1 MAGFADCNPDPAML
15 RRARRGDMKA
25 HEVLYRSYGGPVFTL
40 ATRLL
45 GDRSLADEV
54 LQETSIE
61 VIRHLRTFRE
71 DAAFGGWVKR
81 IATNKCLAL
90 LRSAWH
96 RKSSSLDG
104 LGLLDEE
111 GEGMASLVS
120 SGDVAGRLGDQQRLE
135 RALATLPPTAR
146 AVVWLYD
153 VEGYSH
159 DEIARMMGKT
169 VSFSKSRLARAHEQ
183 LRAALGQDID
193 EVEACT
199 QRPNSC

>member
-1 MAGFADCNPDPAML
+1 ML

-25 HEVLYRSYGGPVFTL
+25 HEVLYRSYGGPVYTL

-45 GDRSLADEV
+45 GDRSMADEV

-96 RKSSSLDG
+96 RKSRSLEG
-104 LGLLDEE
+104 LSPIDEDPE
-111 GEGMASLVS
+111 GPAGGATSEDLP
-120 SGDVAGRLGDQQRLE
+120 GRLGEQQRLE
-135 RALATLPPTAR
+135 RALATLSPTAR

-153 VEGYSH
+153 VEGHSH
-159 DEIARMMGKT
+159 EEIARMMGKT
-169 VSFSKSRLARAHEQ
+169 VSFSKSRLSRAHEQ
-183 LRAALGQDID
+183 LRTVLGQDTD

-199 QRPNSC
+199 QQPNSC

>member
-1 MAGFADCNPDPAML
+1 ML

-25 HEVLYRSYGGPVFTL
+25 HEVLYRSYGGPVYTL

-54 LQETSIE
+54 LQDTSIE

-104 LGLLDEE
+104 LGPLDED
-111 GEGMASLVS
+111 GDGPASFTS
-120 SGDVAGRLGDQQRLE
+120 SDDVAGRLGDQQRLE

-159 DEIARMMGKT
+159 EEIARLMGKT
-169 VSFSKSRLARAHEQ
+169 VSFSKSRLSRAHEQ